1 MTETEMAVED
11 NNEVLEGGGP
21 PCFALAV
28 RPHEKRP
35 KKANTRLKCRYLYKF
50 GAARFM
56 VALYQSTNTYSPQGS
71 PSKKT
76 NIC

>member
-50 GAARFM
+50 GAA
-56 VALYQSTNTYSPQGS
+56 
-71 PSKKT
+71 
-76 NIC
+76 